1 MAVITTNLPMYSGLI
16 LMVLYVLF
24 FKVKNGRVKIDHVV
38 LLFIGFS
45 YYVYMPLY
53 SFNKGIFINDYQADA
68 FLKLNISD
76 INEFLLIF
84 LGLIVTVIISDLRSK
99 DIRLNPTKFGTSNVK
114 LMKVILIVL
123 VTPELFAAPAPSEL
137 ASVTIQV
144 MVRLLDVSVGS
155 TLVE

>member
-1 MAVITTNLPMYSGLI
+1 MLGLYTNLPAYSGLI

-24 FKVKNGRVKIDHVV
+24 FKVKNGRVIIDHVV
-38 LLFIGFS
+38 LLFLGFS

-99 DIRLNPTKFGTSNVK
+99 DIRLNSTKFGTPNFK
-114 LMKVILIVL
+114 LMKAILII
-123 VTPELFAAPAPSEL
+123 L
-137 ASVTIQV
+137 AI
-144 MVRLLDVSVGS
+144 
-155 TLVE
+155 